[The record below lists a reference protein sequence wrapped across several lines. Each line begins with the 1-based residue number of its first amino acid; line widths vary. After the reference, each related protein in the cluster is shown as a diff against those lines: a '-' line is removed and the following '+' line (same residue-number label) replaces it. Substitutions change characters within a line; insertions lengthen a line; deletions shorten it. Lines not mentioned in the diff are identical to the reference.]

1 MIIND
6 NKLIVLKLLQLQVCI
21 ENTLLNTINMS
32 VANNFIIDI
41 WLSYMYM

>member
-21 ENTLLNTINMS
+21 ESTLLNTINMS

-41 WLSYMYM
+41 YLSYMYM